1 MVTHFMQPGG
11 PAGEQPPQL
20 LGTDT
25 DLVASVLDSLADAVI
40 LVQENGIIAA
50 ANNSARR
57 ILLNNEGQL
66 REQRIAPFL
75 GGLCAID
82 AADPIASLLAILP
95 ESTIGSGRATA
106 LTRGDGLVFPAELSV
121 GTCTLRDRKLYIL
134 TIRDITDRKRIENR
148 LERMALFDTLTG
160 LPNRVKLQ
168 SQLDQI
174 LTEAKLTG
182 KNVIVT
188 GIDVDNFKNVND
200 FFGHQLGDRL
210 LQAAAGRL
218 RADLEP
224 DDLLARIGGDDFV
237 ICVPTE
243 NPEATM
249 ERLRARV
256 SEAFDRTF
264 IIDDFELY
272 ATASVGFACFPEH
285 GSDVGTLLK
294 NAEAATYF
302 AKEAGRNTFAVYST
316 RVTDRRSHRV
326 SLETDLRRGLE
337 RNEFLVHYQP
347 RLAADTGCLQGMEA
361 LIRWEHPETG
371 MIPPGQFIPVAEE
384 SGLIVPIGLWVLEA
398 ACRQTRRWL
407 DAGFGDLKLAVNL
420 SVRQFKDAGL
430 VSKIQNVLLRTG
442 LPASHLELEITE
454 SGLMNDIE
462 RGMEVLSDLKQIGCT
477 MAIDDFGTG
486 YSSLSYLKKLPI
498 DVLKIDRSFVMGL
511 PHEASDLSIATAVV
525 GMARSLGLR
534 TVAEGVENGDQHKT
548 LIGIGCDEVQGFLF
562 SRPLPVNQFQSYL
575 AEMKTRGLI
584 GGAH

>member
-1 MVTHFMQPGG
+1 MTEFKRPLGQSSS
-11 PAGEQPPQL
+11 EPQHTL
-20 LGTDT
+20 RE
-25 DLVASVLDSLADAVI
+25 VISVVLDSLTDAVL
-40 LVQENGIIAA
+40 LVNDQGVIEA
-50 ANNSARR
+50 ANQSADKT
-57 ILLNNEGQL
+57 LSGGDGQL
-66 REQRIAPFL
+66 KGKRINPYL

-82 AADPIASLLAILP
+82 AIDPLRSLMSILP
-95 ESTIGSGRATA
+95 ESTIGTGRATA
-106 LTRGDGLVFPAELSV
+106 LARGDGFAFPAELSV
-121 GTCTLRDRKLYIL
+121 GEILDNGQALYLL
-134 TIRDITDRKRIENR
+134 TIRDITDRRRIENR
-148 LERMALFDTLTG
+148 LERMALYDTLTG
-160 LPNRVKLQ
+160 LPNRLKMQTHLELSIQ
-168 SQLDQI
+168 
-174 LTEAKLTG
+174 EAKAAG
-182 KNVIVT
+182 KSVVVA

-224 DDLLARIGGDDFV
+224 GDILGRVGGDDFL

-243 NPEATM
+243 NVEATM

-256 SEAFDRTF
+256 QEAFDRTF

-272 ATASVGFACFPEH
+272 ATASVGFTSFPEH
-285 GSDVGTLLK
+285 GSDVSTLLK

-302 AKEAGRNTFAVYST
+302 AKEAGRNTYAIYSA

-347 RLAADTGCLQGMEA
+347 RLEASTGRLRGMEA
-361 LIRWEHPETG
+361 LIRWEHPESG
-371 MIPPGQFIPVAEE
+371 LVPPSQFIPIAEE

-430 VSKIQNVLLRTG
+430 VQKIQNVLIRTG
-442 LPASHLELEITE
+442 LPADHLELEITE

-462 RGMEVLSDLKQIGCT
+462 RGMEVLAELKNLGCT

-486 YSSLSYLKKLPI
+486 YSSLSYLKRLPI

-511 PHEASDLSIATAVV
+511 PQERSDLSIVNAVV
-525 GMARSLGLR
+525 GMARSLGLV
-534 TVAEGVENGDQHKT
+534 TVAEGVESNDQLST
-548 LIGIGCDEVQGFLF
+548 LVSIGCDEVQGYLL
-562 SRPLPVNQFQSYL
+562 SRPLTVPEFHSYL
-575 AEMKTRGLI
+575 TGMKERDLI
-584 GGAH
+584 SGAH